1 MHEDSSAIAGKTSSL
16 YVPDLQQAID
26 QLTKPSFES
35 RLQLCSLYSMC
46 YASDQRRSTLIFS
59 IDTLIELYKHQS
71 SYQLDPASTILSV
84 SSDYCFIPRSY
95 TIYFDYVLDIILQH
109 ASPTLILLQ
118 VDQPRATYPKHL
130 FSTLSGSSLRYIYDR
145 KLLGQFL
152 KYVQTSTNKDR
163 RWTISKSGS
172 KRKIDDDD
180 DADDTGK
187 KALTDE
193 QFIEKLIQHVSNVTQ
208 WTDEQRRAA
217 IYTFIID
224 ERQTL
229 LQS

>member
-1 MHEDSSAIAGKTSSL
+1 MHDDSSAIAGKTSL
-16 YVPDLQQAID
+16 YVPDLHQAID
-26 QLTKPSFES
+26 QLTKPSFDS

-59 IDTLIELYKHQS
+59 IDTLIELHKHQS
-71 SYQLDPASTILSV
+71 SYQLDPAPNILSV
-84 SSDYCFIPRSY
+84 SSSDYCFIPRSY

-118 VDQPRATYPKHL
+118 VDQPRSSYPKHL
-130 FSTLSGSSLRYIYDR
+130 FPTLSGSSLRYIYDR

-152 KYVQTSTNKDR
+152 KYVQTSMSKDR
-163 RWTISKSGS
+163 RWTMNKSSSS

-180 DADDTGK
+180 DNNDETR
-187 KALTDE
+187 ALTDE